1 MTDAMSN
8 LVPTPRQSLR
18 DLTPARVS
26 LPTTGHSIA
35 TDEVLSFQLAHAKAR
50 DAVHT
55 VFHLPTFARR
65 LITELPNLAEAS
77 IPVLQ
82 LRSNA
87 PDRRAYLR
95 RPNLGRTLH
104 PDSVAQLG
112 PASCQLAIIIA
123 DGLSALAV
131 ERNAIPVL
139 VHLVPKLLADAWTI
153 APLTL
158 VHQGRVGI
166 SDPIGLG
173 LGASCSLIFIGERP
187 GLSSADSM
195 GAYLTWSPHPD
206 RTDAERN
213 CLSNIRDGGL
223 PPEAAAARLFW
234 YLQTARAKGQTGISL
249 KEGFLELDPAGA
261 RPARDQISI
270 DFKHTIVK

>member
-55 VFHLPTFARR
+55 VLHLPTFAQR

-112 PASCQLAIIIA
+112 PASCNWPLSSPMGSLLWPLNETLSRCLSTLSQNFLPTPGPSLRSRWCTREELA
-123 DGLSALAV
+123 SA
-131 ERNAIPVL
+131 I
-139 VHLVPKLLADAWTI
+139 LLA
-153 APLTL
+153 
-158 VHQGRVGI
+158 
-166 SDPIGLG
+166 LG

-261 RPARDQISI
+261 RPARDQISL

>member
-8 LVPTPRQSLR
+8 LVPTHLQSLR

-26 LPTTGHSIA
+26 LPTAGHTIA
-35 TDEVLSFQLAHAKAR
+35 TDEVLNFQLAHAKAR
-50 DAVHT
+50 DAVHAA
-55 VFHLPTFARR
+55 FHLSGFTQR
-65 LITELPNLAEAS
+65 LITELPILVESS
-77 IPVLQ
+77 IPILQ

-95 RPNLGRTLH
+95 QPNLGRTLH
-104 PDSVAQLG
+104 LDSAAQLR

-139 VHLVPKLLADAWTI
+139 ARLVPKLLANAWTI

-158 VHQGRVGI
+158 VQQGRVAI
-166 SDPIGLG
+166 CDPIGFG
-173 LGASCSLIFIGERP
+173 LAASCSLIFIGERP

-223 PPEAAAARLFW
+223 THEAAAARLFW
-234 YLQTARAKGQTGISL
+234 YLQTAREKQQTGIAL
-249 KEGFLELDPAGA
+249 KEGFLELGLADNCAFAPE
-261 RPARDQISI
+261 RLR
-270 DFKHTIVK
+270 

>member
-1 MTDAMSN
+1 MSH
-8 LVPTPRQSLR
+8 LVPTHRQSLR

-26 LPTTGHSIA
+26 LHTTGHSIA

-55 VFHLPTFARR
+55 ALDLPSFAQR
-65 LITELPNLAEAS
+65 LSTELPLLVEAS

-87 PDRRAYLR
+87 PDRGAYLR
-95 RPNLGRTLH
+95 QPNLGRTLH
-104 PDSVAQLG
+104 PDSVAQLR
-112 PASCQLAIIIA
+112 PVSCQLAIVIA
-123 DGLSALAV
+123 DGLSALAI

-139 VHLVPKLLADAWTI
+139 AHLIPKLLADTWTL

-158 VHQGRVGI
+158 AQQGRVAIG
-166 SDPIGLG
+166 DPIGYG

-187 GLSSADSM
+187 GLSSSDSM

-206 RTDAERN
+206 RTDADRN

-223 PPEAAAARLFW
+223 SPEAAAARLFW
-234 YLQTARAKGQTGISL
+234 YLQTARAKRQTGISL
-249 KEGFLELDPAGA
+249 KEGTVELGLAEATPAED
-261 RPARDQISI
+261 RISP
-270 DFKHTIVK
+270 